1 MRNVKLSQRYS
12 SGVRDSM
19 LTYEVKRWEET
30 ASGLGDY
37 RATLFS
43 APDAFNMARGRNR
56 HLRVN
61 SATFPLIGTSLLSVA
76 SSGHDIDLAD
86 DNFLTIMLPTRGVTR
101 VRMDR
106 TQRVITEGGVL
117 ALGPSERWTQVD
129 PRGNRDFRANVAKI
143 DLKRVGQGKVF
154 PGVATDPLVPI
165 STAALEGFRG
175 LMRYLFTDL
184 SSPAPTLVHQP
195 ASDLFAA
202 LVLEHL
208 RHLLASDGA
217 DPARDGSQDDLV
229 RRALDYMS
237 AYAGDPLTVRTIAD
251 AVGVSTRRLQDAF
264 RLKTGR
270 TPWEHLTGIRL
281 ENART
286 RLLAAAG
293 PSVTAIAF
301 DCGFSHL
308 GRFSQTYRNT
318 YGEAPSVT
326 LTRARD
332 AARAARP
339 AIRIEPTQIG

>member
-1 MRNVKLSQRYS
+1 
-12 SGVRDSM
+12 M
-19 LTYEVKRWEET
+19 LTYEAKHWEET
-30 ASGLGDY
+30 ASGRGDY
-37 RATLFS
+37 RSTLFS
-43 APDAFNMARGRNR
+43 APDAFNMSRGRNR

-86 DNFLTIMLPTRGVTR
+86 DSFLTIMLPTRGVTR

-106 TQRVITEGGVL
+106 KERVIAEGGAL

-129 PRGNRDFRANVAKI
+129 PRCNRDFRANVAKI
-143 DLKRVGQGKVF
+143 DLKRVGPGKVF
-154 PGVATDPLVPI
+154 PDVTTDPVVPI

-175 LMRYLFTDL
+175 LIRYQFADL
-184 SSPAPTLVHQP
+184 TSPAPTLVHQP

-217 DPARDGSQDDLV
+217 DSALDGSHDDIV
-229 RRALDYMS
+229 RRAIEYMS
-237 AYAGDPLTVRTIAD
+237 ACSSDPLTVPAIAEV
-251 AVGVSTRRLQDAF
+251 VGVSTRRLQDAF
-264 RLKTGR
+264 RLTTGR
-270 TPWEHLTGIRL
+270 TPWERLAEIRL

-293 PSVTAIAF
+293 PSVTVIAF

-308 GRFSQTYRNT
+308 GRFAQAYRTT

-326 LTRARD
+326 LIRAREAVD
-332 AARAARP
+332 AVRP
-339 AIRIEPTQIG
+339 AIRLKPTQIG

>member
-1 MRNVKLSQRYS
+1 M
-12 SGVRDSM
+12 GVRDSM
-19 LTYEVKRWEET
+19 LTFEAKHWEET
-30 ASGLGDY
+30 ATDRGAY
-37 RATLFS
+37 RSMLFS
-43 APDAFNMARGRNR
+43 APDAFNMSRGRKR

-86 DNFLTIMLPTRGVTR
+86 ESFLTIMLPTRGVTR
-101 VRMDR
+101 VRMGR
-106 TQRVITEGGVL
+106 RERVIAEGGAL

-143 DLKRVGQGKVF
+143 DLKRGGQGRAF
-154 PGVATDPLVPI
+154 PSVTTDPVVPI

-175 LMRYLFTDL
+175 LMRYLFADL
-184 SSPAPTLVHQP
+184 TSPAPTLVHQP

-202 LVLEHL
+202 LVQEHL
-208 RHLLASDGA
+208 RHLLASHGA
-217 DPARDGSQDDLV
+217 DPALLGSQDDIV
-229 RRALDYMS
+229 RRAIDYMAACS
-237 AYAGDPLTVRTIAD
+237 SDPLTIPAIAE
-251 AVGVSTRRLQDAF
+251 AVGVSTRHLQDAF
-264 RLKTGR
+264 RLTAGR

-281 ENART
+281 EHART

-308 GRFSQTYRNT
+308 GRFSQAYRTT

-326 LTRARD
+326 LTRARE
-332 AARAARP
+332 AAQEAHP
-339 AIRIEPTQIG
+339 AIRIVPTQIG

>member
-1 MRNVKLSQRYS
+1 
-12 SGVRDSM
+12 M
-19 LTYEVKRWEET
+19 LTYEAKHWKET
-30 ASGLGDY
+30 TSGRVDY
-37 RATLFS
+37 RSTLFS

-106 TQRVITEGGVL
+106 TERVITEGAAL

-143 DLKRVGQGKVF
+143 DLKRIGQGNVF
-154 PGVATDPLVPI
+154 PVVTTDPLVPI

-184 SSPAPTLVHQP
+184 SSSVPTLVHQP

-208 RHLLASDGA
+208 RHLLATDGG
-217 DPARDGSQDDLV
+217 DPTLDGSQGDLV
-229 RRALDYMS
+229 RRALDYMT
-237 AYAGDPLTVRTIAD
+237 AYACDALTVPTIAE
-251 AVGVSTRRLQDAF
+251 AVGVSTRRLQNAF
-264 RLKTGR
+264 RLTTGR
-270 TPWEHLTGIRL
+270 TPWERLTEIRL

-293 PSVTAIAF
+293 SSVTAIAF

-308 GRFSQTYRNT
+308 GRFSQTYRTT